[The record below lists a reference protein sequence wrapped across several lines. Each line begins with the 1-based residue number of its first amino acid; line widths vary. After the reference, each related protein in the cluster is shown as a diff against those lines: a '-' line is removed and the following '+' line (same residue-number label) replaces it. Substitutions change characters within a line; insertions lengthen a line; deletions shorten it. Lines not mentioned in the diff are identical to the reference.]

1 MNRIIGT
8 AGHVDHGKSELIK
21 ALTGIAM
28 MRLPEEKKREM
39 TIDLGFGFFKP
50 KNDTADITIG
60 VIDVPGHERFIRNM
74 VAGMWSLDLAM
85 LVVCANEGW
94 MNMTEEHSKV
104 ALSLGIRN
112 IICVMN
118 KIDLVDENK
127 LKESED
133 NIKENLFRI
142 FKRDIEIIK
151 VSAIRGDNIDFL
163 KERITDIL
171 IKDKFEEDIK
181 THIYVDRVFSI
192 KGAGLTITG
201 SIKGGSVKKDDSL
214 IHYPSKREVYIRN
227 IQSYH
232 EDREI
237 VYATS
242 RIAINLKNIKKE
254 EIRRGHLLCD
264 KDETIFLTDE
274 IILELVGDSDIEYLR
289 KIKNA
294 EFAIGTECLV
304 AQIIPLYKKPVYNE
318 ADKKIKNDADD
329 REIDGRF
336 IRLKFDEPLS
346 VFWKERGILI
356 SHGRSAIIGTGNVF
370 WGTKTT
376 PFIRKNIMDNAGEF
390 LGDIKRSAYT
400 DLVMSVN
407 GYSFASGNLP
417 DYAVKISNY
426 FVKKDYLNF
435 ILEKTKNLI
444 DSKKDGVSFE
454 DIRNSFNIDNAFT
467 KAFIDYLIQ
476 IKIIM
481 PFNNI
486 YKKYNQNIE
495 LNNSQKI
502 LLEKLKKEGLN
513 GLEERTIKSFPNGI
527 KDIKVLSA
535 LKLAIYLEEGIYYHV
550 DIYNKVKNLILK
562 GSKSKDIITIA
573 FVKEKTGLSRKYV
586 IPLLNVLEREKLL
599 KRQGNDR
606 VVI

>member
-1 MNRIIGT
+1 MNKIIGT

-21 ALTGIAM
+21 ALTGIKM

-50 KNDTADITIG
+50 KNDITIG

-74 VAGMWSLDLAM
+74 VAGMWSLDLIM

-112 IICVMN
+112 IICVIN

-127 LKESED
+127 LKESEE
-133 NIKENLFRI
+133 NINKNLIRI
-142 FKRDIEIIK
+142 FKKDIEIIK
-151 VSAIRGDNIDFL
+151 VSSVRGDNIDFL

-181 THIYVDRVFSI
+181 THIYVDRVFSV

-201 SIKGGSVKKDDSL
+201 SIKGGSLKKDDSL

-237 VYATS
+237 VYSTS

-264 KDETIFLTDE
+264 KEETIFLTDE

-294 EFAIGTECLV
+294 EFAVGTECLV
-304 AQIIPLYKKPVYNE
+304 AQIIPLYKKPVYKEDNNN
-318 ADKKIKNDADD
+318 IKNNVEE
-329 REIDGRF
+329 REIDKRF
-336 IRLKFDEPLS
+336 IRLKFDKPLS

-356 SHGRSAIIGTGNVF
+356 SHGGSAIIGTGNVF

-376 PFIRKNIMDNAGEF
+376 PSVRKNIMDNAADF
-390 LGDIKRSAYT
+390 LGNVERMAYT

-407 GYSFASGNLP
+407 GYSFANGKMP
-417 DYAVKISNY
+417 DYAVKISNF
-426 FVKKDYLNF
+426 FVKKDYLNS
-435 ILEKTKNLI
+435 ILEKSKKLI
-444 DSKKDGVSFE
+444 DSKKDGISFE

-476 IKIIM
+476 IKMIM

-502 LLEKLKKEGLN
+502 LLEKLKKEDLN
-513 GLEERTIKSFPNGI
+513 GLEERIIKSFTNGI

-535 LKLAIYLEEGIYYHV
+535 LKLAIYLEDGIYYH
-550 DIYNKVKNLILK
+550 IESYNKAKNLILK
-562 GSKSKDIITIA
+562 DAKPKDIITIA
-573 FVKEKTGLSRKYV
+573 FVKEKTKLSRKYV
-586 IPLLNVLEREKLL
+586 IPLLNALEREKLL
-599 KRQGNDR
+599 KRNGNDR
-606 VVI
+606 IVI

>member
-50 KNDTADITIG
+50 KNDITIG

-74 VAGMWSLDLAM
+74 VAGMWSLNLVM

-201 SIKGGSVKKDDSL
+201 SVRGGSVKKDDSL

-242 RIAINLKNIKKE
+242 RIAVNLKNIKKE
-254 EIRRGHLLCD
+254 EIRRGHLLCA
-264 KDETIFLTDE
+264 KDETVFLTDE

-486 YKKYNQNIE
+486 YKKYNQNVE
-495 LNNSQKI
+495 LNNSQKN

>member
-1 MNRIIGT
+1 MNKIIGT

-21 ALTGIAM
+21 ALTGIKM

-50 KNDTADITIG
+50 KEDITIG

-74 VAGMWSLDLAM
+74 VAGMWSLDLVM

-112 IICVMN
+112 IICVIN

-127 LKESED
+127 LKESEE
-133 NIKENLFRI
+133 NINKNLIRI
-142 FKRDIEIIK
+142 FKKDIEIIK
-151 VSAIRGDNIDFL
+151 VSSVRGDNIDFL

-171 IKDKFEEDIK
+171 IKDKSEEDIK

-201 SIKGGSVKKDDSL
+201 SIKGGSLKKDDSL

-264 KDETIFLTDE
+264 KEETIFLTDE

-294 EFAIGTECLV
+294 EFAVGTECLV
-304 AQIIPLYKKPVYNE
+304 AQIIPLYKKPVYKEDNNN
-318 ADKKIKNDADD
+318 IKNNVEE
-329 REIDGRF
+329 REIDKRF
-336 IRLKFDEPLS
+336 IRLKFDKPLS

-356 SHGRSAIIGTGNVF
+356 SHGGSAIIGTGNVF

-376 PFIRKNIMDNAGEF
+376 PSVRKNIMDNAADF
-390 LGDIKRSAYT
+390 LGNVERMAYT

-407 GYSFASGNLP
+407 GYSFANGKMP
-417 DYAVKISNY
+417 DYAVKISNF
-426 FVKKDYLNF
+426 FVKKDYLNS
-435 ILEKTKNLI
+435 ILEKSKKLI
-444 DSKKDGVSFE
+444 DSKKDGISFE

-476 IKIIM
+476 IKMIM

-502 LLEKLKKEGLN
+502 LLEKLKKEDLN
-513 GLEERTIKSFPNGI
+513 GLEERIIKSFTNGI

-535 LKLAIYLEEGIYYHV
+535 LKLAIYLEDGIYYH
-550 DIYNKVKNLILK
+550 IESYNKAKNLILK
-562 GSKSKDIITIA
+562 DAKPKDIITIA
-573 FVKEKTGLSRKYV
+573 FVKEKTKLSRKYV
-586 IPLLNVLEREKLL
+586 IPLLNALEREKLL
-599 KRQGNDR
+599 KRNGNDR
-606 VVI
+606 IVI

>member
-1 MNRIIGT
+1 MNKIIGT

-21 ALTGIAM
+21 ALTGIKM

-50 KNDTADITIG
+50 KEDITIG

-74 VAGMWSLDLAM
+74 VAGMWSLDLIM

-112 IICVMN
+112 IICVIN

-127 LKESED
+127 LKESEE
-133 NIKENLFRI
+133 NIKKNLIRI
-142 FKRDIEIIK
+142 FKKDIEIIK
-151 VSAIRGDNIDFL
+151 VSAVRGDNIDFL

-201 SIKGGSVKKDDSL
+201 SVKGGSLKKDDSL

-237 VYATS
+237 VYSTS

-294 EFAIGTECLV
+294 EFAVGTECLV
-304 AQIIPLYKKPVYNE
+304 AQIIPLYKKPVYKEDNNN
-318 ADKKIKNDADD
+318 IKNNVEE
-329 REIDGRF
+329 REIDKRF
-336 IRLKFDEPLS
+336 IRLKFDKPLS

-356 SHGRSAIIGTGNVF
+356 SHGGSAIIGTGNVF
-370 WGTKTT
+370 WGMKTN
-376 PFIRKNIMDNAGEF
+376 PNIRKNIMDNAAEF
-390 LGDIKRSAYT
+390 LGNVKRMAYT

-407 GYSFASGNLP
+407 GYSFANGKMP
-417 DYAVKISNY
+417 DYAVKISNF
-426 FVKKDYLNF
+426 FVKKDYLNS
-435 ILEKTKNLI
+435 ILEKSKKLI
-444 DSKKDGVSFE
+444 DSKKDGISFE

-476 IKIIM
+476 IKMIM

-502 LLEKLKKEGLN
+502 LLEKLKKEDLN
-513 GLEERTIKSFPNGI
+513 GLEERIIKSFTNGI

-535 LKLAIYLEEGIYYHV
+535 LKLAIYLEDGIYYH
-550 DIYNKVKNLILK
+550 IESYNKAKNLILK
-562 GSKSKDIITIA
+562 DAKPKDIITIA
-573 FVKEKTGLSRKYV
+573 FVKEKTKLSRKYV
-586 IPLLNVLEREKLL
+586 IPLLNALEREKLL
-599 KRQGNDR
+599 KRNGNDR
-606 VVI
+606 IVI

>member
-1 MNRIIGT
+1 MNKIIGT

-21 ALTGIAM
+21 ALTGIKM

-50 KNDTADITIG
+50 KEDITIG

-74 VAGMWSLDLAM
+74 VAGMWSLDLIM

-112 IICVMN
+112 IICVIN

-127 LKESED
+127 LKESEE
-133 NIKENLFRI
+133 NINKNLIRI
-142 FKRDIEIIK
+142 FKKDIEIIK
-151 VSAIRGDNIDFL
+151 VSAVRGDNIDFL

-181 THIYVDRVFSI
+181 THIYVDRVFSV

-201 SIKGGSVKKDDSL
+201 SIKGGSLKKDDSL

-264 KDETIFLTDE
+264 KEETIFLTDE

-294 EFAIGTECLV
+294 EFAVGTECLV
-304 AQIIPLYKKPVYNE
+304 AQIIPLYKKPVYKEDNNN
-318 ADKKIKNDADD
+318 IKNNVEE
-329 REIDGRF
+329 REIDKRF
-336 IRLKFDEPLS
+336 IRLKFDKPLS

-356 SHGRSAIIGTGNVF
+356 SHGGSAIIGTGNVF

-376 PFIRKNIMDNAGEF
+376 PSVRKNIMDNAADF
-390 LGDIKRSAYT
+390 LGNVERMAYT

-407 GYSFASGNLP
+407 GYSFANGKMP
-417 DYAVKISNY
+417 DYAVKISNF
-426 FVKKDYLNF
+426 FVKKDYLNS
-435 ILEKTKNLI
+435 ILEKSKKLI
-444 DSKKDGVSFE
+444 DSKKDGILFE

-476 IKIIM
+476 IKMIM

-502 LLEKLKKEGLN
+502 LLEKLKKEDLN
-513 GLEERTIKSFPNGI
+513 GLEERIIKSFTNGI

-535 LKLAIYLEEGIYYHV
+535 LKLAIYLEDGIYYH
-550 DIYNKVKNLILK
+550 IESYNKAKNLILK
-562 GSKSKDIITIA
+562 DAKPKDIITIA
-573 FVKEKTGLSRKYV
+573 FVKEKTKLSRKYV
-586 IPLLNVLEREKLL
+586 IPLLNALEREKLL
-599 KRQGNDR
+599 KRNGNDR
-606 VVI
+606 IVI

>member
-1 MNRIIGT
+1 MNKIIGT

-21 ALTGIAM
+21 ALTGIKM

-50 KNDTADITIG
+50 KEDITIG

-74 VAGMWSLDLAM
+74 VAGMWSLDLVM

-112 IICVMN
+112 IICVIN

-127 LKESED
+127 LKESEE

-171 IKDKFEEDIK
+171 IKDKLEEDIK

-201 SIKGGSVKKDDSL
+201 SVRGGSVKKDDSL

-237 VYATS
+237 VYAAS
-242 RIAINLKNIKKE
+242 RIAVNLKNIKKE
-254 EIRRGHLLCD
+254 EIRRGHLLCA
-264 KDETIFLTDE
+264 KDETVFLTDE

-294 EFAIGTECLV
+294 EFAVGTECLV
-304 AQIIPLYKKPVYNE
+304 AQIIPLYKKPVY
-318 ADKKIKNDADD
+318 KKEDNNNIKNNVEE
-329 REIDGRF
+329 REIDKRF
-336 IRLKFDEPLS
+336 IRLKFDKPLS

-356 SHGRSAIIGTGNVF
+356 SHGGSAIIGTGNVF
-370 WGTKTT
+370 WGMKTN
-376 PFIRKNIMDNAGEF
+376 PNIRKNIMDNAAEF
-390 LGDIKRSAYT
+390 LGNVKISDYT

-407 GYSFASGNLP
+407 GYSFANGKMP
-417 DYAVKISNY
+417 DYAVKISNF
-426 FVKKDYLNF
+426 FVKKDYLNS
-435 ILEKTKNLI
+435 ILEKSKKLI
-444 DSKKDGVSFE
+444 DSKKDGISFE

-476 IKIIM
+476 IKMIM

-502 LLEKLKKEGLN
+502 LLEKLKKEDLN
-513 GLEERTIKSFPNGI
+513 GLEERIIKSFTNGI

-535 LKLAIYLEEGIYYHV
+535 LKLAIYLEDGIYYH
-550 DIYNKVKNLILK
+550 IESYNKAKNLILK
-562 GSKSKDIITIA
+562 NAKPKDIITIA
-573 FVKEKTGLSRKYV
+573 FVKEKTKLSRKYV
-586 IPLLNVLEREKLL
+586 IPLLNALEREKLL
-599 KRQGNDR
+599 KRNGNDR
-606 VVI
+606 IVI

>member
-1 MNRIIGT
+1 MNKIIGT

-21 ALTGIAM
+21 ALTGIKM

-50 KNDTADITIG
+50 KEDITIG

-74 VAGMWSLDLAM
+74 VAGMWSLDLIM

-112 IICVMN
+112 IICVIN

-127 LKESED
+127 LKESEE
-133 NIKENLFRI
+133 NINKNLIRI
-142 FKRDIEIIK
+142 FKKDIEIIK
-151 VSAIRGDNIDFL
+151 VSAVRGDNIDFL

-181 THIYVDRVFSI
+181 THIYVDRVFSV

-201 SIKGGSVKKDDSL
+201 SIKGGSLKKDDSL

-254 EIRRGHLLCD
+254 EIKRGHLLCD
-264 KDETIFLTDE
+264 KEETIFLTDE

-294 EFAIGTECLV
+294 EFAVGTECLV
-304 AQIIPLYKKPVYNE
+304 AQIIPLYKKPVYKEDNNN
-318 ADKKIKNDADD
+318 IKNNVEE
-329 REIDGRF
+329 REIDKRF
-336 IRLKFDEPLS
+336 IRLKFDKPLS

-356 SHGRSAIIGTGNVF
+356 SHGGSAIIGTGNVF

-376 PFIRKNIMDNAGEF
+376 PSVRKNIMDNAAEF
-390 LGDIKRSAYT
+390 LGNVKRIAYT

-407 GYSFASGNLP
+407 GYSFANGKIP
-417 DYAVKISNY
+417 DYAVKISNF
-426 FVKKDYLNF
+426 FVKKDYLNS
-435 ILEKTKNLI
+435 ILEKSKKLI
-444 DSKKDGVSFE
+444 DSKKDGISFE

-476 IKIIM
+476 IKMII

-502 LLEKLKKEGLN
+502 LLEKLKKEDLN
-513 GLEERTIKSFPNGI
+513 GLEERIIKSFTNGI

-535 LKLAIYLEEGIYYHV
+535 LKLAIYLEDGIYYH
-550 DIYNKVKNLILK
+550 IESYNKAKNLILK
-562 GSKSKDIITIA
+562 DAKPKDIITIA
-573 FVKEKTGLSRKYV
+573 FVKEKTKLSRKYV
-586 IPLLNVLEREKLL
+586 IPLLNALEREKLL
-599 KRQGNDR
+599 KRNGNDR
-606 VVI
+606 IVI

>member
-1 MNRIIGT
+1 MNKIIGT

-21 ALTGIAM
+21 ALTGIKM

-50 KNDTADITIG
+50 KEDITIG

-74 VAGMWSLDLAM
+74 VAGMWSLDLVM

-112 IICVMN
+112 IICVIN

-127 LKESED
+127 LKESEE
-133 NIKENLFRI
+133 NINKNLIRI
-142 FKRDIEIIK
+142 FKKDIEIIK
-151 VSAIRGDNIDFL
+151 VSAVRGDNIDFL

-171 IKDKFEEDIK
+171 IKDKLEEDIK
-181 THIYVDRVFSI
+181 THIYVDRVFSV

-201 SIKGGSVKKDDSL
+201 SIKGGSLKKDDSL

-264 KDETIFLTDE
+264 KEETIFLTDE

-294 EFAIGTECLV
+294 EFAVGTECLV
-304 AQIIPLYKKPVYNE
+304 AQIIPLYKKPVYKEDNNN
-318 ADKKIKNDADD
+318 IKNNVEE
-329 REIDGRF
+329 REIDKRF
-336 IRLKFDEPLS
+336 IRLKFDKPLS

-356 SHGRSAIIGTGNVF
+356 SHGGSAIIGTGNVF

-376 PFIRKNIMDNAGEF
+376 PSVRKNIMDNAANF
-390 LGDIKRSAYT
+390 LGNVKRMAYT

-407 GYSFASGNLP
+407 GYSFANGKMP
-417 DYAVKISNY
+417 DYAVKISNF
-426 FVKKDYLNF
+426 FVKKDYLNS
-435 ILEKTKNLI
+435 ILEKSKKLI
-444 DSKKDGVSFE
+444 DSKKDGISFE

-476 IKIIM
+476 IKMIM

-502 LLEKLKKEGLN
+502 LLEKLKKEDLN
-513 GLEERTIKSFPNGI
+513 GLEERIIKSFTNGI

-535 LKLAIYLEEGIYYHV
+535 LKLAIYLEDGIYYH
-550 DIYNKVKNLILK
+550 IESYNKAKNLILK
-562 GSKSKDIITIA
+562 DAKPKDIITIA
-573 FVKEKTGLSRKYV
+573 FVKEKTKLSRKYV
-586 IPLLNVLEREKLL
+586 IPLLNALEREKLL
-599 KRQGNDR
+599 KRNGNDR
-606 VVI
+606 IVI

>member
-50 KNDTADITIG
+50 KNDITIG

-74 VAGMWSLDLAM
+74 VAGMWSLDLVM

-171 IKDKFEEDIK
+171 IRDKFEEDIK

-201 SIKGGSVKKDDSL
+201 SVRGGSVKKDDSL

-242 RIAINLKNIKKE
+242 RIAVNLKNIKKE
-254 EIRRGHLLCD
+254 EIRRGHLLCA
-264 KDETIFLTDE
+264 KDETVFLTDE

-318 ADKKIKNDADD
+318 VDKKIKNDADD

-454 DIRNSFNIDNAFT
+454 DIRNSFNIENAFT

-476 IKIIM
+476 IKMIM

-495 LNNSQKI
+495 LNNSQKN

>member
-1 MNRIIGT
+1 MNKIIGT

-21 ALTGIAM
+21 ALTGIKM

-50 KNDTADITIG
+50 KEDITIG

-74 VAGMWSLDLAM
+74 VAGMWSLDLIM

-112 IICVMN
+112 IICVIN

-127 LKESED
+127 LKESEE
-133 NIKENLFRI
+133 NINKNLIRI
-142 FKRDIEIIK
+142 FKKDIEIIK
-151 VSAIRGDNIDFL
+151 VSAVRGDNIDFL

-181 THIYVDRVFSI
+181 THIYVDRVFSV

-201 SIKGGSVKKDDSL
+201 SIKGGSLKKDDSL
-214 IHYPSKREVYIRN
+214 IHYPSNREVYIRN

-294 EFAIGTECLV
+294 EFAVGTECLV
-304 AQIIPLYKKPVYNE
+304 AQIIPLYKKPVYKEDNNN
-318 ADKKIKNDADD
+318 IKNNVEE
-329 REIDGRF
+329 REIDKRF
-336 IRLKFDEPLS
+336 IRLKFDKPLS

-356 SHGRSAIIGTGNVF
+356 SHGGSAIIGTGNVF
-370 WGTKTT
+370 WGMKTN
-376 PFIRKNIMDNAGEF
+376 PNIRKNIMDNAADF
-390 LGDIKRSAYT
+390 LGNVKRSAYT

-407 GYSFASGNLP
+407 GYSFANGKMP
-417 DYAVKISNY
+417 DYAVKISNF
-426 FVKKDYLNF
+426 FVKKDYLNS
-435 ILEKTKNLI
+435 ILEKSKKLI
-444 DSKKDGVSFE
+444 DSKKDGISFE

-476 IKIIM
+476 IKMIM

-502 LLEKLKKEGLN
+502 LLEKLKKEDLN
-513 GLEERTIKSFPNGI
+513 GLEERIIKSFTNGI
-527 KDIKVLSA
+527 KDIKVLST
-535 LKLAIYLEEGIYYHV
+535 LKLAIYLEDGIYYH
-550 DIYNKVKNLILK
+550 IESYNKAKNLILK
-562 GSKSKDIITIA
+562 NAKPKDIITIA
-573 FVKEKTGLSRKYV
+573 FVKEKTKLSRKYV
-586 IPLLNVLEREKLL
+586 IPLLNALEREKLL
-599 KRQGNDR
+599 KRNGNDR
-606 VVI
+606 IVI

>member
-1 MNRIIGT
+1 MNKIIGT

-21 ALTGIAM
+21 ALTGIKM

-50 KNDTADITIG
+50 KEDITIG

-74 VAGMWSLDLAM
+74 VAGMWSLDLIM

-94 MNMTEEHSKV
+94 MNMTEEQSKV

-112 IICVMN
+112 IICVIN

-127 LKESED
+127 LKESEE
-133 NIKENLFRI
+133 NIKENLFRV

-151 VSAIRGDNIDFL
+151 VSAVRGDNIDFL

-171 IKDKFEEDIK
+171 IKDKLEEDIK
-181 THIYVDRVFSI
+181 THIYVDRVFSV

-201 SIKGGSVKKDDSL
+201 SIKGGSLKKDDSL

-254 EIRRGHLLCD
+254 EIKRGHLLCD
-264 KDETIFLTDE
+264 KEETIFLTDE

-294 EFAIGTECLV
+294 EFAVGTECLV
-304 AQIIPLYKKPVYNE
+304 AQIIPLYKKPVYKEDNNN
-318 ADKKIKNDADD
+318 IKNNVEE
-329 REIDGRF
+329 REIDKRF
-336 IRLKFDEPLS
+336 IRLKFDKPLS

-356 SHGRSAIIGTGNVF
+356 SHGGSAIIGTGNVF
-370 WGTKTT
+370 WGMKTN
-376 PFIRKNIMDNAGEF
+376 PNIRKNIMDNAADF
-390 LGDIKRSAYT
+390 LGNVKRMAYT

-407 GYSFASGNLP
+407 GYSFANGKMP
-417 DYAVKISNY
+417 DYAVKISNF
-426 FVKKDYLNF
+426 FVKKDYLNS
-435 ILEKTKNLI
+435 ILEKSKKLI
-444 DSKKDGVSFE
+444 DSKKDGISFE

-476 IKIIM
+476 IKMIM

-486 YKKYNQNIE
+486 YKKYNQNVK
-495 LNNSQKI
+495 LNNSQKN
-502 LLEKLKKEGLN
+502 LLEKLKKEDLN
-513 GLEERTIKSFPNGI
+513 GLEERIIKSFTNGI

-535 LKLAIYLEEGIYYHV
+535 LKLAIYLEDGIYYH
-550 DIYNKVKNLILK
+550 IESYNKAKNLILK
-562 GSKSKDIITIA
+562 DAKPKDIITIA
-573 FVKEKTGLSRKYV
+573 FVKEKTKLSRKYV
-586 IPLLNVLEREKLL
+586 IPLLNALEREKLL
-599 KRQGNDR
+599 KRNGNDR
-606 VVI
+606 IVI

>member
-1 MNRIIGT
+1 MNKIIGT

-21 ALTGIAM
+21 ALTGIKM

-50 KNDTADITIG
+50 KEDITIG

-74 VAGMWSLDLAM
+74 VAGMWSLDLVM

-112 IICVMN
+112 IICVIN

-127 LKESED
+127 LKESEE
-133 NIKENLFRI
+133 NIKKNLIRI
-142 FKRDIEIIK
+142 FKKDIEIIK
-151 VSAIRGDNIDFL
+151 VSAVRGDNIDFL

-171 IKDKFEEDIK
+171 IKDKLEEDIK
-181 THIYVDRVFSI
+181 THIYVDRVFSV

-201 SIKGGSVKKDDSL
+201 SIKGGSLKKDDSL

-237 VYATS
+237 VYSTS

-304 AQIIPLYKKPVYNE
+304 AQIIPLYKKPVYKEDNNN
-318 ADKKIKNDADD
+318 IKNNVEE
-329 REIDGRF
+329 REIDKRF
-336 IRLKFDEPLS
+336 IRLKFDKPLS

-356 SHGRSAIIGTGNVF
+356 SHGGSAIIGTGNVF

-376 PFIRKNIMDNAGEF
+376 PSVRKNIIDNAVEF

-407 GYSFASGNLP
+407 GYSFANGKMP
-417 DYAVKISNY
+417 DYAIKISNF
-426 FVKKDYLNF
+426 FVKKDYLNS
-435 ILEKTKNLI
+435 ILEKSKKLI
-444 DSKKDGVSFE
+444 DSKKDGISFE

-467 KAFIDYLIQ
+467 RAFIDYLIQ
-476 IKIIM
+476 IKMIM

-502 LLEKLKKEGLN
+502 LLEKLKKEDLN
-513 GLEERTIKSFPNGI
+513 GLEERIIKSFTNGI

-535 LKLAIYLEEGIYYHV
+535 LKLAIYLEDGIYYH
-550 DIYNKVKNLILK
+550 IESYNKAKNLILK
-562 GSKSKDIITIA
+562 DAKPKDIITIA
-573 FVKEKTGLSRKYV
+573 FVKEKTKLSRKYV
-586 IPLLNVLEREKLL
+586 IPLLNALEREKLL
-599 KRQGNDR
+599 KRNGNDR
-606 VVI
+606 IVI

>member
-50 KNDTADITIG
+50 KNDITIG

-74 VAGMWSLDLAM
+74 VAGMWSLNLVM

-201 SIKGGSVKKDDSL
+201 SVRGGSVKKDDSL

-242 RIAINLKNIKKE
+242 RIAVNLKNIKKE
-254 EIRRGHLLCD
+254 EIRRGHLLCA
-264 KDETIFLTDE
+264 KDETVFLTDE

-495 LNNSQKI
+495 LNNSQKN

>member
-1 MNRIIGT
+1 MNKIIGT

-21 ALTGIAM
+21 ALTGIKM

-50 KNDTADITIG
+50 KEDITIG

-74 VAGMWSLDLAM
+74 VAGMWSLDLVM

-112 IICVMN
+112 IICVIN

-127 LKESED
+127 LKESEE
-133 NIKENLFRI
+133 NINKNLIRI
-142 FKRDIEIIK
+142 FKKDIEIIK
-151 VSAIRGDNIDFL
+151 VSAVRGDNIDFL

-171 IKDKFEEDIK
+171 IKDKLEEDIK
-181 THIYVDRVFSI
+181 THIYVDRVFSV

-201 SIKGGSVKKDDSL
+201 SIKGGSLKKDDSL

-264 KDETIFLTDE
+264 KEETIFLTDE

-294 EFAIGTECLV
+294 EFAVGTECLV
-304 AQIIPLYKKPVYNE
+304 AQIIPLYKKPVYKEDNNN
-318 ADKKIKNDADD
+318 IKNNVEE
-329 REIDGRF
+329 REIDKRF
-336 IRLKFDEPLS
+336 IRLKFDKPLS

-356 SHGRSAIIGTGNVF
+356 SHGGSAIIGTGNVF

-376 PFIRKNIMDNAGEF
+376 PSVRKNIMDNAADF
-390 LGDIKRSAYT
+390 LGNVKRMAYT

-407 GYSFASGNLP
+407 GYSFANGKMP
-417 DYAVKISNY
+417 DYAVKISNF
-426 FVKKDYLNF
+426 FVKKDYLNS
-435 ILEKTKNLI
+435 ILEKSKKLI
-444 DSKKDGVSFE
+444 DSKKDGISFE

-476 IKIIM
+476 IKMIM

-502 LLEKLKKEGLN
+502 LLEKLKKEDLN
-513 GLEERTIKSFPNGI
+513 GLEERIIKSFTNGI

-535 LKLAIYLEEGIYYHV
+535 LKLAIYLEDGIYYH
-550 DIYNKVKNLILK
+550 IESYNKAKNIILK
-562 GSKSKDIITIA
+562 DAKPKDIITIA
-573 FVKEKTGLSRKYV
+573 FVKEKTKLSRKYV
-586 IPLLNVLEREKLL
+586 IPLLNALEREKLL
-599 KRQGNDR
+599 KRNGNDR
-606 VVI
+606 IVI

>member
-1 MNRIIGT
+1 MNKIIGT

-21 ALTGIAM
+21 ALTGIKM

-50 KNDTADITIG
+50 KEDITIG

-74 VAGMWSLDLAM
+74 VAGMWSLDLIM

-112 IICVMN
+112 IICVIN

-127 LKESED
+127 LKESEE
-133 NIKENLFRI
+133 NINKNLIRI
-142 FKRDIEIIK
+142 FKKDIEIIK
-151 VSAIRGDNIDFL
+151 VSAVRGDNIDFL

-171 IKDKFEEDIK
+171 IKDKLEEDIK
-181 THIYVDRVFSI
+181 THIYVDRVFSV

-201 SIKGGSVKKDDSL
+201 SIKGGSLKKDDSL

-264 KDETIFLTDE
+264 KEETIFLTDE

-294 EFAIGTECLV
+294 EFAVGTECLV
-304 AQIIPLYKKPVYNE
+304 AQIIPLYKKPVYKEDNNN
-318 ADKKIKNDADD
+318 IKNNVEE
-329 REIDGRF
+329 REIDKRF
-336 IRLKFDEPLS
+336 IRLKFDKPLS

-356 SHGRSAIIGTGNVF
+356 SHGGSAIIGTGNVF

-376 PFIRKNIMDNAGEF
+376 PSVRKNIMDNAAEF
-390 LGDIKRSAYT
+390 LGNVKRMAYT

-426 FVKKDYLNF
+426 FVKKDYLNY
-435 ILEKTKNLI
+435 ILEKAKKLV

-454 DIRNSFNIDNAFT
+454 NIRNSLNIDNAFT
-467 KAFIDYLIQ
+467 KVFIDYLIQ
-476 IKIIM
+476 IKTIM

-486 YKKYNQNIE
+486 YKKYNQNVE
-495 LNNSQKI
+495 LNNSQKN
-502 LLEKLKKEGLN
+502 LLEKLKKEGLS

-535 LKLAIYLEEGIYYHV
+535 LKLAVYLEEGIYYHTDV
-550 DIYNKVKNLILK
+550 YNKVKNLILK
-562 GSKSKDIITIA
+562 GAKSKDIITIA

-606 VVI
+606 IVI

>member
-1 MNRIIGT
+1 MNKIIGT

-21 ALTGIAM
+21 ALTGIKM

-50 KNDTADITIG
+50 KEDITIG

-74 VAGMWSLDLAM
+74 VAGMWSLDLIM

-112 IICVMN
+112 IICVIN

-127 LKESED
+127 LKESEE
-133 NIKENLFRI
+133 NINKNLIRI
-142 FKRDIEIIK
+142 FKKDIEIIK
-151 VSAIRGDNIDFL
+151 VSAVRGDNIDFL

-181 THIYVDRVFSI
+181 THIYVDRVFSV

-201 SIKGGSVKKDDSL
+201 SIKGGSLKKDDSL

-294 EFAIGTECLV
+294 EFAVGTECLV
-304 AQIIPLYKKPVYNE
+304 AQIIPLYKKPVYKEDNNN
-318 ADKKIKNDADD
+318 IKNNVEE
-329 REIDGRF
+329 REIDKRF
-336 IRLKFDEPLS
+336 IRLKFDKPLS

-356 SHGRSAIIGTGNVF
+356 SHGGSAIIGTGNVF
-370 WGTKTT
+370 WGMKTN
-376 PFIRKNIMDNAGEF
+376 PNIRKNIMDNAADF
-390 LGDIKRSAYT
+390 LGNVKRMAYT

-407 GYSFASGNLP
+407 GYSFANGKMP
-417 DYAVKISNY
+417 DYAVKISNF
-426 FVKKDYLNF
+426 FVKKDYLNS
-435 ILEKTKNLI
+435 ILEKSKKLI
-444 DSKKDGVSFE
+444 DSKKDGISFE
-454 DIRNSFNIDNAFT
+454 DIRNSFNIENAFT

-476 IKIIM
+476 IKMIM

-502 LLEKLKKEGLN
+502 LLEKLKKEDLN
-513 GLEERTIKSFPNGI
+513 GLEERIIKSFTNGI

-535 LKLAIYLEEGIYYHV
+535 LKLAIYLEDGIYYH
-550 DIYNKVKNLILK
+550 IESYNKAKNLILK
-562 GSKSKDIITIA
+562 DAKPKDIITIA
-573 FVKEKTGLSRKYV
+573 FVKEKTKLSRKYV
-586 IPLLNVLEREKLL
+586 IPLLNALEREKLL
-599 KRQGNDR
+599 KRNGNDR
-606 VVI
+606 IVI

>member
-21 ALTGIAM
+21 ALTGIKM

-50 KNDTADITIG
+50 KEDITIG

-74 VAGMWSLDLAM
+74 VAGMWSLDLVM

-112 IICVMN
+112 IICVIN

-127 LKESED
+127 LKESEE
-133 NIKENLFRI
+133 NINKNLIRI
-142 FKRDIEIIK
+142 FKKDIEIIK
-151 VSAIRGDNIDFL
+151 VSAVRGDNIDFL

-201 SIKGGSVKKDDSL
+201 SIKGGSLKKDDSL

-264 KDETIFLTDE
+264 KEETIFLTDE

-294 EFAIGTECLV
+294 EFAVGTECLV
-304 AQIIPLYKKPVYNE
+304 AQIIPLYKKPVYKEDNNN
-318 ADKKIKNDADD
+318 IKNNVEE
-329 REIDGRF
+329 REIDKRF
-336 IRLKFDEPLS
+336 IRLKFDKPLS

-356 SHGRSAIIGTGNVF
+356 SHGGSAIIGTGNVF

-376 PFIRKNIMDNAGEF
+376 PSVRKNIMDNAADF
-390 LGDIKRSAYT
+390 LGNVKRMAYT

-407 GYSFASGNLP
+407 GYSFANGKMP
-417 DYAVKISNY
+417 DYAVKISNF
-426 FVKKDYLNF
+426 FVKKDYLNS
-435 ILEKTKNLI
+435 ILEKSKKLI
-444 DSKKDGVSFE
+444 DSKKDGISFE

-476 IKIIM
+476 IKMIM

-502 LLEKLKKEGLN
+502 LLEKLKKEDLN
-513 GLEERTIKSFPNGI
+513 GLEERIIKSFTNGI

-535 LKLAIYLEEGIYYHV
+535 LKLAIYLEDGIYYH
-550 DIYNKVKNLILK
+550 IESYNKAKNLILK
-562 GSKSKDIITIA
+562 DAKPKDIITIA
-573 FVKEKTGLSRKYV
+573 FVKEKTKLSRKYV
-586 IPLLNVLEREKLL
+586 IPLLNALEREKLL
-599 KRQGNDR
+599 KRNGNDR
-606 VVI
+606 IVI

>member
-1 MNRIIGT
+1 MNKIIGT

-21 ALTGIAM
+21 ALTGIKM

-50 KNDTADITIG
+50 KEDITIG

-74 VAGMWSLDLAM
+74 VAGMWSLDLIM

-112 IICVMN
+112 IICVIN

-127 LKESED
+127 LKESEE
-133 NIKENLFRI
+133 NINKNLIRI
-142 FKRDIEIIK
+142 FKKDIEIIK
-151 VSAIRGDNIDFL
+151 VSAVRGDNIDFL

-201 SIKGGSVKKDDSL
+201 SIKGGSLKKDDSL
-214 IHYPSKREVYIRN
+214 IHYPSNREVYIRN

-294 EFAIGTECLV
+294 EFAVGTECLV
-304 AQIIPLYKKPVYNE
+304 AQIIPLYKKPVYKEDNNN
-318 ADKKIKNDADD
+318 IKNNVEE
-329 REIDGRF
+329 REIDKRF
-336 IRLKFDEPLS
+336 IRLKFDKPLS

-356 SHGRSAIIGTGNVF
+356 SHGGSAIIGTGNVF
-370 WGTKTT
+370 WGMKTN
-376 PFIRKNIMDNAGEF
+376 PNIRKNIMDNAGEF

-407 GYSFASGNLP
+407 GYSFANGKMP
-417 DYAVKISNY
+417 DYAVKISNF
-426 FVKKDYLNF
+426 FVKKDYLNS
-435 ILEKTKNLI
+435 ILEKSKKLI
-444 DSKKDGVSFE
+444 DSKKDGISFE

-476 IKIIM
+476 IKMIM

-502 LLEKLKKEGLN
+502 LLEKLKKEDLN
-513 GLEERTIKSFPNGI
+513 GLEERIIKSFTNGI

-535 LKLAIYLEEGIYYHV
+535 LKLAIYLEDGIYYH
-550 DIYNKVKNLILK
+550 IESYNKAKNLILK
-562 GSKSKDIITIA
+562 DAKPKDIITIA
-573 FVKEKTGLSRKYV
+573 FVKEKTKLSRKYV
-586 IPLLNVLEREKLL
+586 IPLLNALEREKLL
-599 KRQGNDR
+599 KRNGNDR
-606 VVI
+606 IVI

>member
-1 MNRIIGT
+1 MNKIIGT

-21 ALTGIAM
+21 ALTGIKM

-50 KNDTADITIG
+50 KEDITIG

-74 VAGMWSLDLAM
+74 VAGMWSLDLVM

-112 IICVMN
+112 IICVIN

-127 LKESED
+127 LKESEE
-133 NIKENLFRI
+133 NINKNLIRI
-142 FKRDIEIIK
+142 FKKDIEIIK
-151 VSAIRGDNIDFL
+151 VSAVRGDNIDFL

-171 IKDKFEEDIK
+171 IKDKLEEDIK
-181 THIYVDRVFSI
+181 THIYVDRVFSV

-201 SIKGGSVKKDDSL
+201 SIKGGSLKKDDSL

-264 KDETIFLTDE
+264 KEETIFLTDE

-294 EFAIGTECLV
+294 EFAVGTECLV
-304 AQIIPLYKKPVYNE
+304 AQIIPLYKKPVYKEDNNN
-318 ADKKIKNDADD
+318 IKNNVEE
-329 REIDGRF
+329 REIDKRF
-336 IRLKFDEPLS
+336 IRLKFDKPLS

-356 SHGRSAIIGTGNVF
+356 SHGGSAIIGTGNVF
-370 WGTKTT
+370 WGMKTN
-376 PFIRKNIMDNAGEF
+376 PNIRKNIMDNAAEF
-390 LGDIKRSAYT
+390 LGNVKRMAYT

-417 DYAVKISNY
+417 DYAVKISNF
-426 FVKKDYLNF
+426 FVKKDYLNS
-435 ILEKTKNLI
+435 ILEKSKKLI

-454 DIRNSFNIDNAFT
+454 NIRNSFNIDNAFT

-476 IKIIM
+476 IKMIM

-502 LLEKLKKEGLN
+502 LLEKLKKEDLN
-513 GLEERTIKSFPNGI
+513 GLEERIIKSFTNGI

-535 LKLAIYLEEGIYYHV
+535 LKLAIYLEDGIYYH
-550 DIYNKVKNLILK
+550 IESYNKAKNLILK
-562 GSKSKDIITIA
+562 DAKPKDIITIA
-573 FVKEKTGLSRKYV
+573 FVKEKTKLSRKYV
-586 IPLLNVLEREKLL
+586 IPLLNALEREKLL
-599 KRQGNDR
+599 KRNGNDR
-606 VVI
+606 IVI

>member
-1 MNRIIGT
+1 MNKIIGT

-21 ALTGIAM
+21 ALTGIKM

-50 KNDTADITIG
+50 KEDITIG

-74 VAGMWSLDLAM
+74 VAGMWSLDLIM

-112 IICVMN
+112 IICVIN

-127 LKESED
+127 LKESEE
-133 NIKENLFRI
+133 NINKNLIRI
-142 FKRDIEIIK
+142 FKKDIEIIK
-151 VSAIRGDNIDFL
+151 VSAVRGDNIDFL

-181 THIYVDRVFSI
+181 THIYVDRVFSV

-201 SIKGGSVKKDDSL
+201 SIKGGSLKKDDSL

-242 RIAINLKNIKKE
+242 RIAVNLKNIKKE
-254 EIRRGHLLCD
+254 EIRRGHLLCA
-264 KDETIFLTDE
+264 KDETVFLTDE

-304 AQIIPLYKKPVYNE
+304 AQIIPLYKKPVYSE

-495 LNNSQKI
+495 LNNSQKN

>member
-1 MNRIIGT
+1 MNKIIGT

-21 ALTGIAM
+21 ALTGIKM

-50 KNDTADITIG
+50 KKDITIG

-74 VAGMWSLDLAM
+74 VAGMWSLDLVM

-112 IICVMN
+112 IICVIN

-127 LKESED
+127 LKESEE
-133 NIKENLFRI
+133 NINKNLIRI
-142 FKRDIEIIK
+142 FKKDIEIIK
-151 VSAIRGDNIDFL
+151 VSAVRGDNIDFL

-171 IKDKFEEDIK
+171 IKDKLEEDIK
-181 THIYVDRVFSI
+181 THIYVDRVFSV

-201 SIKGGSVKKDDSL
+201 SIKGGSLKKDDSL

-254 EIRRGHLLCD
+254 EIRRGHLLCT
-264 KDETIFLTDE
+264 KDEIVFLTDE

-294 EFAIGTECLV
+294 EFAVGTECLV
-304 AQIIPLYKKPVYNE
+304 AQIIPLYKKPVYKEDNNN
-318 ADKKIKNDADD
+318 IKNNVEE
-329 REIDGRF
+329 REIDKRF
-336 IRLKFDEPLS
+336 IRLKFDKPLS

-356 SHGRSAIIGTGNVF
+356 SHGGSAIIGTGNVF
-370 WGTKTT
+370 WGMKTN
-376 PFIRKNIMDNAGEF
+376 PNIRKNIMDNAAEF
-390 LGDIKRSAYT
+390 LGNVKRMAYT

-407 GYSFASGNLP
+407 GYSFANGKMP
-417 DYAVKISNY
+417 DYAVKISNF
-426 FVKKDYLNF
+426 FVKKDYLNS
-435 ILEKTKNLI
+435 ILEKSKKLI
-444 DSKKDGVSFE
+444 DSKKDGISFE
-454 DIRNSFNIDNAFT
+454 DIRNSFNIENAFT

-476 IKIIM
+476 IKMIM

-502 LLEKLKKEGLN
+502 LLEKLKKEDLN
-513 GLEERTIKSFPNGI
+513 GLEERIIKSFTNGI

-535 LKLAIYLEEGIYYHV
+535 LKLAIYLEDGIYYH
-550 DIYNKVKNLILK
+550 IESYNKAKNLILK
-562 GSKSKDIITIA
+562 DAKPKDIITIA
-573 FVKEKTGLSRKYV
+573 FVKEKTKLSRKYV
-586 IPLLNVLEREKLL
+586 IPLLNALEREKLL
-599 KRQGNDR
+599 KRNGNDR
-606 VVI
+606 IVI

>member
-1 MNRIIGT
+1 MNKIIGT

-21 ALTGIAM
+21 ALTGIKM

-50 KNDTADITIG
+50 KEDITIG

-74 VAGMWSLDLAM
+74 VAGMWSLDLVM

-112 IICVMN
+112 IICVIN

-127 LKESED
+127 LKESEE
-133 NIKENLFRI
+133 NINKNLIRI
-142 FKRDIEIIK
+142 FKKDIEIIK
-151 VSAIRGDNIDFL
+151 VSAVRGDNIDFL

-171 IKDKFEEDIK
+171 IKDKLEEDIK
-181 THIYVDRVFSI
+181 THIYVDRVFSV

-201 SIKGGSVKKDDSL
+201 SIKGGSLKKDDSL

-264 KDETIFLTDE
+264 KEETIFLTDE

-294 EFAIGTECLV
+294 EFAVGTECLV
-304 AQIIPLYKKPVYNE
+304 AQIIPLYKKPVYKEDNNN
-318 ADKKIKNDADD
+318 IKNNVEE
-329 REIDGRF
+329 REIDKRF
-336 IRLKFDEPLS
+336 IRLKFDKPLS

-356 SHGRSAIIGTGNVF
+356 SHGGSAIIGTGNVF

-376 PFIRKNIMDNAGEF
+376 PSVRKNIMDNAADF
-390 LGDIKRSAYT
+390 LGNVERMAYT

-407 GYSFASGNLP
+407 GYSFANGKMP
-417 DYAVKISNY
+417 DYAVKISNF
-426 FVKKDYLNF
+426 FVKKDYLNS
-435 ILEKTKNLI
+435 ILEKSKKLI
-444 DSKKDGVSFE
+444 DSKKDGISFE

-476 IKIIM
+476 IKMIM

-502 LLEKLKKEGLN
+502 LLEKLKKEDLN
-513 GLEERTIKSFPNGI
+513 GLEERIIKSFTNGI

-535 LKLAIYLEEGIYYHV
+535 LKLAIYLEDGIYYH
-550 DIYNKVKNLILK
+550 IESYNKAKNLILK
-562 GSKSKDIITIA
+562 DAKPKDIITIA
-573 FVKEKTGLSRKYV
+573 FVKEKTKLSRKYV
-586 IPLLNVLEREKLL
+586 IPLLNALEREKLL
-599 KRQGNDR
+599 KRNGNDR
-606 VVI
+606 IVI

>member
-1 MNRIIGT
+1 MNKIIGT

-21 ALTGIAM
+21 ALTGIKM

-50 KNDTADITIG
+50 KEDITIG

-74 VAGMWSLDLAM
+74 VAGMWSLDLIM

-112 IICVMN
+112 IICVIN

-127 LKESED
+127 LKESEE
-133 NIKENLFRI
+133 NINKNLIRI
-142 FKRDIEIIK
+142 FKKDIEIIK
-151 VSAIRGDNIDFL
+151 VSAVRGDNIDFL

-171 IKDKFEEDIK
+171 IKDKLEEDIK
-181 THIYVDRVFSI
+181 THIYVDRVFSV

-201 SIKGGSVKKDDSL
+201 SIKGGSLKKDDSL

-264 KDETIFLTDE
+264 KEETIFLTDE

-294 EFAIGTECLV
+294 EFAVGTECLV
-304 AQIIPLYKKPVYNE
+304 AQIIPLYKKPVYKEDNNN
-318 ADKKIKNDADD
+318 IKNNVEE
-329 REIDGRF
+329 REIDKRF
-336 IRLKFDEPLS
+336 IRLKFDKPLS

-356 SHGRSAIIGTGNVF
+356 SHGGSAIIGTGNVF

-376 PFIRKNIMDNAGEF
+376 PSVRKNIMDNAAEF
-390 LGDIKRSAYT
+390 LGNVKRSTYT

-426 FVKKDYLNF
+426 FVKKDYLNS
-435 ILEKTKNLI
+435 ILEKSKKLI
-444 DSKKDGVSFE
+444 DSKKDGISFE

-476 IKIIM
+476 IKMIM

-502 LLEKLKKEGLN
+502 LLEKLKKEDLN
-513 GLEERTIKSFPNGI
+513 GLEERIIKSFTNGI

-535 LKLAIYLEEGIYYHV
+535 LKLAIYLEDGIYYH
-550 DIYNKVKNLILK
+550 IESYNKAKNLILK
-562 GSKSKDIITIA
+562 NAKPKDIITIA
-573 FVKEKTGLSRKYV
+573 FVKEKTKLSRKYV
-586 IPLLNVLEREKLL
+586 IPLLNALEREKLL
-599 KRQGNDR
+599 KRNGNDR
-606 VVI
+606 IVI

>member
-1 MNRIIGT
+1 MNKIIGT

-21 ALTGIAM
+21 ALTGIKM

-50 KNDTADITIG
+50 KEDITIG

-74 VAGMWSLDLAM
+74 VAGMWSLDLVM

-112 IICVMN
+112 IICVIN

-171 IKDKFEEDIK
+171 IKDKLEEDIK
-181 THIYVDRVFSI
+181 THIYVDRVFSV

-201 SIKGGSVKKDDSL
+201 SIKGGSLKKDDSL

-264 KDETIFLTDE
+264 KEETIFLTDE

-294 EFAIGTECLV
+294 EFAVGTECLV
-304 AQIIPLYKKPVYNE
+304 AQIIPLYKKPVYKEDNNN
-318 ADKKIKNDADD
+318 IKNNVEE
-329 REIDGRF
+329 REIDKRF
-336 IRLKFDEPLS
+336 IRLKFDKPLS

-356 SHGRSAIIGTGNVF
+356 SHGGSAIIGTGNVF

-376 PFIRKNIMDNAGEF
+376 PSVRKNIMDNAADF
-390 LGDIKRSAYT
+390 LGNVERMAYT

-407 GYSFASGNLP
+407 GYSFANGKMP
-417 DYAVKISNY
+417 DYAVKISNF
-426 FVKKDYLNF
+426 FVKKDYLNS
-435 ILEKTKNLI
+435 ILEKSKKLI
-444 DSKKDGVSFE
+444 DSKKDGISFE
-454 DIRNSFNIDNAFT
+454 DIRNSFNIENAFT

-476 IKIIM
+476 IKMIM

-502 LLEKLKKEGLN
+502 LLEKLKKEDLN
-513 GLEERTIKSFPNGI
+513 GLEERIIKSFTNGI

-535 LKLAIYLEEGIYYHV
+535 LKLAIYLEDGIYYH
-550 DIYNKVKNLILK
+550 IESYNKAKNLILK
-562 GSKSKDIITIA
+562 DAKPKDIITIA
-573 FVKEKTGLSRKYV
+573 FVKEKTKLSRKYV
-586 IPLLNVLEREKLL
+586 IPLLNALEREKLL
-599 KRQGNDR
+599 KRNGNDR
-606 VVI
+606 IVI

>member
-1 MNRIIGT
+1 MNKIIGT

-50 KNDTADITIG
+50 KEDITIG

-74 VAGMWSLDLAM
+74 VAGMWSLDLIM

-112 IICVMN
+112 IICVIN

-127 LKESED
+127 LKESEE
-133 NIKENLFRI
+133 NINKNLIRI
-142 FKRDIEIIK
+142 FKKDIEIIK
-151 VSAIRGDNIDFL
+151 VSAVRGDNIDFL

-181 THIYVDRVFSI
+181 THIYIDRVFSV

-201 SIKGGSVKKDDSL
+201 SIKGGSLKKDDSL

-264 KDETIFLTDE
+264 KEETIFLTDE

-294 EFAIGTECLV
+294 EFAVGTECLV
-304 AQIIPLYKKPVYNE
+304 AQIIPLYKKPVYKEYNNN
-318 ADKKIKNDADD
+318 IKNNVEE
-329 REIDGRF
+329 REIDKRF
-336 IRLKFDEPLS
+336 IRLKFDKPLS

-356 SHGRSAIIGTGNVF
+356 SHGGSAIIGTGNVF
-370 WGTKTT
+370 WGMKTN
-376 PFIRKNIMDNAGEF
+376 PNIRKNIMYNAAEF
-390 LGDIKRSAYT
+390 LGNVKRRDYT

-407 GYSFASGNLP
+407 GYSFANGKMP
-417 DYAVKISNY
+417 DYAVKISNF
-426 FVKKDYLNF
+426 FVKKDYLNS
-435 ILEKTKNLI
+435 ILEKSKKLI
-444 DSKKDGVSFE
+444 DSKKDGISFE

-476 IKIIM
+476 IKMIM

-502 LLEKLKKEGLN
+502 LLEKLKKEDLN
-513 GLEERTIKSFPNGI
+513 GLEERIIKSFTNGI

-535 LKLAIYLEEGIYYHV
+535 LKLAIYLEDGIYYH
-550 DIYNKVKNLILK
+550 IESYNKAKNLILK
-562 GSKSKDIITIA
+562 DAKPKDIITIA
-573 FVKEKTGLSRKYV
+573 FVKEKTKLSRKYV
-586 IPLLNVLEREKLL
+586 IPLLNALEREKLL
-599 KRQGNDR
+599 KRNGNDR
-606 VVI
+606 IVI

>member
-1 MNRIIGT
+1 MNKIIGT

-21 ALTGIAM
+21 ALTGIKM

-50 KNDTADITIG
+50 KEDITIG

-74 VAGMWSLDLAM
+74 VAGMWSLDLVM

-112 IICVMN
+112 IICVIN

-127 LKESED
+127 LKESEE
-133 NIKENLFRI
+133 NIKKNLIRI
-142 FKRDIEIIK
+142 FKKDIEIIK
-151 VSAIRGDNIDFL
+151 VSSVRGDNIDFL

-171 IKDKFEEDIK
+171 IKDKLEEDIK
-181 THIYVDRVFSI
+181 THIYVDRVFSV

-201 SIKGGSVKKDDSL
+201 SIKGGSLKKDDSL

-264 KDETIFLTDE
+264 KEETIFLTDE

-294 EFAIGTECLV
+294 EFAVGTECLV
-304 AQIIPLYKKPVYNE
+304 AQIIPLYKKPVYKEDNNN
-318 ADKKIKNDADD
+318 IKNNVEE
-329 REIDGRF
+329 REIDKRF
-336 IRLKFDEPLS
+336 IRLKFDKPLS

-356 SHGRSAIIGTGNVF
+356 SHGGSAIIGTGNVF

-376 PFIRKNIMDNAGEF
+376 PSVRKNIMDNAANF
-390 LGDIKRSAYT
+390 LGNVKRMAYT

-407 GYSFASGNLP
+407 GYSFANGKMP
-417 DYAVKISNY
+417 DYAVKISNF
-426 FVKKDYLNF
+426 FVKKDYLNS
-435 ILEKTKNLI
+435 ILEKSKKLI
-444 DSKKDGVSFE
+444 DSKKDGISFE

-476 IKIIM
+476 IKMIM

-502 LLEKLKKEGLN
+502 LLEKLKKEDLN
-513 GLEERTIKSFPNGI
+513 GLEERIIKSFTNGI

-535 LKLAIYLEEGIYYHV
+535 LKLAIYLEDGIYYH
-550 DIYNKVKNLILK
+550 IESYNKAKNLILK
-562 GSKSKDIITIA
+562 DAKPKDIITIA
-573 FVKEKTGLSRKYV
+573 FVKEKTKLSRKYV
-586 IPLLNVLEREKLL
+586 IPLLNALEREKLL
-599 KRQGNDR
+599 KRNGNDR
-606 VVI
+606 IVI

>member
-50 KNDTADITIG
+50 KNDITIG

-74 VAGMWSLDLAM
+74 VAGMWSLNLVM

-201 SIKGGSVKKDDSL
+201 SVRGGSVKKDDSL

-242 RIAINLKNIKKE
+242 RIAVNLKNIKKE
-254 EIRRGHLLCD
+254 EIRRGHLLCA
-264 KDETIFLTDE
+264 KDETVFLTDE

-318 ADKKIKNDADD
+318 VDKKIKNDTDD

>member
-1 MNRIIGT
+1 MNKIIGT

-21 ALTGIAM
+21 ALTGIKM

-39 TIDLGFGFFKP
+39 TIDLGFGFFKS
-50 KNDTADITIG
+50 KEDITIG

-74 VAGMWSLDLAM
+74 VAGMWSLDLIM

-112 IICVMN
+112 IICVIN

-127 LKESED
+127 LKESEE
-133 NIKENLFRI
+133 NIKENLFRV

-151 VSAIRGDNIDFL
+151 VSAVRGDNIDFL

-181 THIYVDRVFSI
+181 THIYVDRVFSV

-201 SIKGGSVKKDDSL
+201 SIKGGSLKKDDSL

-242 RIAINLKNIKKE
+242 RIAVNLKNIKKE
-254 EIRRGHLLCD
+254 EIRRGHLLCA
-264 KDETIFLTDE
+264 KDETVFLTDE

-304 AQIIPLYKKPVYNE
+304 AQIIPLYKKPVYSE

-390 LGDIKRSAYT
+390 LGDIIKRSAYT

-495 LNNSQKI
+495 LNNSQKN

>member
-1 MNRIIGT
+1 MNKIIGT

-21 ALTGIAM
+21 ALTGIKM

-50 KNDTADITIG
+50 KNDITIG

-74 VAGMWSLDLAM
+74 VAGMWSLDLIM

-112 IICVMN
+112 IICVIN

-151 VSAIRGDNIDFL
+151 VSAVRGDNIDFL

-171 IKDKFEEDIK
+171 IKDKLEEDIK
-181 THIYVDRVFSI
+181 THIYVDRVFSV

-201 SIKGGSVKKDDSL
+201 SIKGGSLKKDDSL
-214 IHYPSKREVYIRN
+214 IHYPSNREVYIRN

-264 KDETIFLTDE
+264 KEETIFLTDE

-294 EFAIGTECLV
+294 EFAVGTECLV
-304 AQIIPLYKKPVYNE
+304 AQIIPLYKKPVYKEDNNN
-318 ADKKIKNDADD
+318 IKNNIEE
-329 REIDGRF
+329 REIDKRF
-336 IRLKFDEPLS
+336 IRLKFDKPLS

-356 SHGRSAIIGTGNVF
+356 SHGGSAIIGTGNVF

-376 PFIRKNIMDNAGEF
+376 PSVRKNIMDNAADF
-390 LGDIKRSAYT
+390 LGNVKRSTYT

-407 GYSFASGNLP
+407 GYSFANGKMP
-417 DYAVKISNY
+417 DYAVKISNF
-426 FVKKDYLNF
+426 FVKKDYLNS
-435 ILEKTKNLI
+435 ILEKSKKLI
-444 DSKKDGVSFE
+444 DSKKDGISFE

-476 IKIIM
+476 IKMIM

-502 LLEKLKKEGLN
+502 LLEKLKKEDLN
-513 GLEERTIKSFPNGI
+513 GLEERIIKSFTNGI

-535 LKLAIYLEEGIYYHV
+535 LKLAIYLEDGIYYH
-550 DIYNKVKNLILK
+550 IESYNKAKNLILK
-562 GSKSKDIITIA
+562 DAKPKDIITIA
-573 FVKEKTGLSRKYV
+573 FVKEKTKLSRKYV
-586 IPLLNVLEREKLL
+586 IPLLNALEREKLL
-599 KRQGNDR
+599 KRNGNDR
-606 VVI
+606 IVI

>member
-1 MNRIIGT
+1 MNKIIGT

-21 ALTGIAM
+21 ALTGIKM

-39 TIDLGFGFFKP
+39 TIDLGFGFFKS
-50 KNDTADITIG
+50 KEDITIG

-74 VAGMWSLDLAM
+74 VAGMWSLDLIM

-112 IICVMN
+112 IICVIN

-127 LKESED
+127 LKESEE
-133 NIKENLFRI
+133 NIKENLFRV

-151 VSAIRGDNIDFL
+151 VSAVRGDNIDFL

-181 THIYVDRVFSI
+181 THIYVDRVFSV

-201 SIKGGSVKKDDSL
+201 SIKGGSLKKDDSL

-294 EFAIGTECLV
+294 EFAVGTECLV
-304 AQIIPLYKKPVYNE
+304 AQIIPLYKKPVYKEDNNN
-318 ADKKIKNDADD
+318 IKNNVEE
-329 REIDGRF
+329 REIDKRF
-336 IRLKFDEPLS
+336 IRLKFDKPLS

-356 SHGRSAIIGTGNVF
+356 SHGGSAIIGTGNVF

-376 PFIRKNIMDNAGEF
+376 PSVRKNIMDNAAEF
-390 LGDIKRSAYT
+390 LGNVKRMAYT

-407 GYSFASGNLP
+407 GYSFANGKMP
-417 DYAVKISNY
+417 DYAVKISNF
-426 FVKKDYLNF
+426 FVKKDYLNS
-435 ILEKTKNLI
+435 ILEKSKKLI
-444 DSKKDGVSFE
+444 DSKKDGISFE

-476 IKIIM
+476 IKMIM

-486 YKKYNQNIE
+486 YKKYNQNVK
-495 LNNSQKI
+495 LNNSQKN
-502 LLEKLKKEGLN
+502 LLEKLKKEDLN
-513 GLEERTIKSFPNGI
+513 GLEERIIKSFTNGI

-535 LKLAIYLEEGIYYHV
+535 LKLAIYLEDGIYYH
-550 DIYNKVKNLILK
+550 IESYNKVKNLILK
-562 GSKSKDIITIA
+562 NAKPKDIITIA
-573 FVKEKTGLSRKYV
+573 FVKEKTKLSRKYV
-586 IPLLNVLEREKLL
+586 IPLLNALEREKLL
-599 KRQGNDR
+599 KRNGNDR
-606 VVI
+606 IVI

>member
-1 MNRIIGT
+1 MNKIIGT

-21 ALTGIAM
+21 ALTGIKM

-50 KNDTADITIG
+50 KEDITIG

-74 VAGMWSLDLAM
+74 VAGMWSLDLVM

-112 IICVMN
+112 IICIIN

-127 LKESED
+127 LKESEE
-133 NIKENLFRI
+133 NINKNLIRI
-142 FKRDIEIIK
+142 FKKDIEIIK
-151 VSAIRGDNIDFL
+151 VSAVRGDNIDFL

-171 IKDKFEEDIK
+171 IKDKLEEDIK

-201 SIKGGSVKKDDSL
+201 SIKGGSLKKDDSL

-294 EFAIGTECLV
+294 EFAVGTECLV
-304 AQIIPLYKKPVYNE
+304 AQIIPLYKKPVYKEDNNN
-318 ADKKIKNDADD
+318 IKNNVEE
-329 REIDGRF
+329 REIDKRF
-336 IRLKFDEPLS
+336 IRLKFDKPLS

-356 SHGRSAIIGTGNVF
+356 SHGGSAIIGTGNVF
-370 WGTKTT
+370 WGMKTN
-376 PFIRKNIMDNAGEF
+376 PNIRKNIMDNAADF
-390 LGDIKRSAYT
+390 LGNVERMAYT

-407 GYSFASGNLP
+407 GYSFANGKMP

-426 FVKKDYLNF
+426 FVKKDYLNS
-435 ILEKTKNLI
+435 ILEKSKKLI
-444 DSKKDGVSFE
+444 DSKKDGISFE

-476 IKIIM
+476 IKMIM

-502 LLEKLKKEGLN
+502 LLEKLKKEDLN
-513 GLEERTIKSFPNGI
+513 GLEERIIKSFTNGI

-535 LKLAIYLEEGIYYHV
+535 LKLAIYLEDGIYYH
-550 DIYNKVKNLILK
+550 IESYNKAKNLILK
-562 GSKSKDIITIA
+562 NAKPKDIITIA
-573 FVKEKTGLSRKYV
+573 FVKEKTKLSRKYV
-586 IPLLNVLEREKLL
+586 IPLLNALEREKLL
-599 KRQGNDR
+599 KRNGNDR
-606 VVI
+606 IVI

>member
-1 MNRIIGT
+1 MNKIIGT

-21 ALTGIAM
+21 ALTGIKM

-50 KNDTADITIG
+50 KNDITIG

-74 VAGMWSLDLAM
+74 VAGMWSLDLIM

-112 IICVMN
+112 IICVIN

-127 LKESED
+127 LKESEE
-133 NIKENLFRI
+133 NINKNLIRI
-142 FKRDIEIIK
+142 FKKDIEIIK
-151 VSAIRGDNIDFL
+151 VSAVRGDNIDFL

-181 THIYVDRVFSI
+181 THIYVDRVFSV

-201 SIKGGSVKKDDSL
+201 SIKGGSLKKDDSL

-264 KDETIFLTDE
+264 KEETIFLTDE

-294 EFAIGTECLV
+294 EFAVGTECLV
-304 AQIIPLYKKPVYNE
+304 AQIIPLYKKPVYKEDNNN
-318 ADKKIKNDADD
+318 IKNNVEE
-329 REIDGRF
+329 REIDKRF
-336 IRLKFDEPLS
+336 IRLKFDKPLS

-356 SHGRSAIIGTGNVF
+356 SHGGSAIIGAGNVF
-370 WGTKTT
+370 WGMKTN
-376 PFIRKNIMDNAGEF
+376 PNIRKNIMDNAAEF
-390 LGDIKRSAYT
+390 LGNVRRMAYT

-407 GYSFASGNLP
+407 GYSFANGKMP
-417 DYAVKISNY
+417 DYAVKISNF
-426 FVKKDYLNF
+426 FVKKDYLNS
-435 ILEKTKNLI
+435 ILEKSKKLI
-444 DSKKDGVSFE
+444 DSKKDGISFE

-476 IKIIM
+476 IKMIM

-502 LLEKLKKEGLN
+502 LLEKLKKEDLN
-513 GLEERTIKSFPNGI
+513 GLEERIIKSFTNGI

-535 LKLAIYLEEGIYYHV
+535 LKLAIYLEDGIYYH
-550 DIYNKVKNLILK
+550 IESYNKAKNLILK
-562 GSKSKDIITIA
+562 DAKPKDIITIA
-573 FVKEKTGLSRKYV
+573 FVKEKTKLSRKYV
-586 IPLLNVLEREKLL
+586 IPLLNALEREKLL
-599 KRQGNDR
+599 KRNGNDR
-606 VVI
+606 IVI

>member
-1 MNRIIGT
+1 MNKIIGT

-21 ALTGIAM
+21 ALTGIKM

-50 KNDTADITIG
+50 KEYITIG

-74 VAGMWSLDLAM
+74 VAGMWSLDLVM

-112 IICVMN
+112 IICVIN

-127 LKESED
+127 LKESEE
-133 NIKENLFRI
+133 NINKNLIRI
-142 FKRDIEIIK
+142 FKKDIEIIK
-151 VSAIRGDNIDFL
+151 VSAVRGDNIDFL

-171 IKDKFEEDIK
+171 IKDKLEEDIK
-181 THIYVDRVFSI
+181 THIYVDRVFSV

-201 SIKGGSVKKDDSL
+201 SIKGGSLKKDDSL

-264 KDETIFLTDE
+264 KEETIFLTDE

-294 EFAIGTECLV
+294 EFAVGTECLV
-304 AQIIPLYKKPVYNE
+304 AQIIPLYKKPVYKEDNNN
-318 ADKKIKNDADD
+318 IKNNVEE
-329 REIDGRF
+329 REIDKRF
-336 IRLKFDEPLS
+336 IRLKFDKPLS

-356 SHGRSAIIGTGNVF
+356 SHGGSAIIGTGNVF
-370 WGTKTT
+370 WGMKTN
-376 PFIRKNIMDNAGEF
+376 PNIRKNIMDNAADF
-390 LGDIKRSAYT
+390 LGNVKRSTYT

-407 GYSFASGNLP
+407 GYSFANGKMP
-417 DYAVKISNY
+417 DYAVKISNF
-426 FVKKDYLNF
+426 FVKKDYLNS
-435 ILEKTKNLI
+435 ILEKSKKLI
-444 DSKKDGVSFE
+444 DSKKDGISFE
-454 DIRNSFNIDNAFT
+454 DIRNSFNIENAFT

-476 IKIIM
+476 IKMIM

-486 YKKYNQNIE
+486 YKKYNQNVE

-502 LLEKLKKEGLN
+502 LLEKLKKEDLN
-513 GLEERTIKSFPNGI
+513 GLEERIIKSFTNGV

-535 LKLAIYLEEGIYYHV
+535 LKLAIYLEDGIYYH
-550 DIYNKVKNLILK
+550 IESYNKAKNLILK
-562 GSKSKDIITIA
+562 NAKPKDIITIA
-573 FVKEKTGLSRKYV
+573 FVKEKTKLSRKYV
-586 IPLLNVLEREKLL
+586 IPLLNALEREKLL
-599 KRQGNDR
+599 KRNGNDR
-606 VVI
+606 IVI